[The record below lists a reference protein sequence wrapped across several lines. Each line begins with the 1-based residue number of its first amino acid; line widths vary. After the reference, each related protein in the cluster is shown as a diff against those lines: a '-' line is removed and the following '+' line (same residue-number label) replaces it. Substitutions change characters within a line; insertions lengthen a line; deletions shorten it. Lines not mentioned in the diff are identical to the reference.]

1 MDIKDKIID
10 VFENRIMQLITI
22 TNITKLPQWDDVDV
36 LGAECLLKEY
46 RRITSQSSGLAKLV
60 KNQQDMP
67 PEFNQAVD
75 KMLDDEIA
83 NR

>member
-22 TNITKLPQWDDVDV
+22 TNITKLPQWDDADV

-46 RRITSQSSGLAKLV
+46 RRITSAMHSDGEERCLCGVAPRNKHCPIHGDNV
-60 KNQQDMP
+60 K
-67 PEFNQAVD
+67 
-75 KMLDDEIA
+75 
-83 NR
+83 